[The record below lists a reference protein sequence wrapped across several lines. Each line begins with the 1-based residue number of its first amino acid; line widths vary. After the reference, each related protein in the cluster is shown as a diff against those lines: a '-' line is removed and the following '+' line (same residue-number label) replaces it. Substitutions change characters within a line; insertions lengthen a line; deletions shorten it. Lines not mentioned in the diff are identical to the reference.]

1 MLQLSS
7 LRQRLYAYLLIPV
20 TILLIAVGTVGFI
33 FSRNSMLTQWQKTA
47 ILRLERAAHQV
58 DMRLMKVKDLMQL
71 FGQAGGK
78 PNGIGLQRFI
88 VGKLKELDGVREVLL
103 DWRNTHEPTTYGSS
117 SPKHEHQHGGIS
129 DTVRPFHLRRFH
141 RAQKIHV
148 IPTSYDSVI
157 HHETVTLISHLVDE
171 TDRKVGQLSTTLE
184 FNHLLQGFI
193 EAGWWKT
200 YKAYLLDDTG
210 KILVCTDTERKMD
223 FISDASSLELQTF
236 QMLQEKPSGTVMGD
250 GHPPDEVA
258 GFFRLDQ
265 APWTFVMIAPGKVI
279 LEPIINFRNYFLVFG
294 TFFILVIVA
303 LIRFVTG
310 RSVAEIKKVSE
321 AAQQVAAGNY
331 DSTLTRKTRD
341 EVGEL
346 ISSFN
351 QMTEQL
357 EERSHLKEALHIAM
371 EVQQNLL
378 PQQGLCIDG
387 IEIAGRSIYCDETGG
402 DYFDYFPNLGKG
414 RHGIT
419 VAVGD
424 VVGHGIG
431 AALLMTTV
439 RAMIRSWS
447 SQPGSL
453 GQKISDINRLLC
465 MDTNDSG
472 NFMTL
477 FIAELN
483 TQKHQICWVRA
494 GHEPALVYDPSRDVF
509 EELKGDGV
517 VLGIDDAWSYKQ
529 YEYEKWPDRM
539 HILIGTDG
547 IWEAENEV
555 GERFGKKRL
564 QNIVRRHKQLS
575 AAQLVETVSSA
586 LIAFRGKEA
595 QKDDM
600 TLVVIKIDQGS
611 GSSIVAS
618 Q

>member
-1 MLQLSS
+1 ML
-7 LRQRLYAYLLIPV
+7 LL
-20 TILLIAVGTVGFI
+20 AVGTAGFI
-33 FSRNSMLTQWQKTA
+33 FSRSSMLSQWQKTA
-47 ILRLERAAHQV
+47 VLRLERAAHQV
-58 DMRLMKVKDLMQL
+58 DMRLMKVTDLMQL

-78 PNGIGLQRFI
+78 PNGIGLQSLI
-88 VGKLKELDGVREVLL
+88 VEKLKKLDGVKEVVL
-103 DWRNTHEPTTYGSS
+103 DWGNMGKPTTNSPSS
-117 SPKHEHQHGGIS
+117 HKRGYFRGGIS
-129 DTVRPFHLRRFH
+129 DTGRPFHSRRFH
-141 RAQKIHV
+141 RARKTRV
-148 IPTSYDSVI
+148 LPPAYDAVV
-157 HHETVTLISHLVDE
+157 HHETVTLISQLVDE
-171 TDRKVGQLSTTLE
+171 TDQNVGQLSTVLE
-184 FNHLLQGFI
+184 FNHLIEGFI
-193 EAGWWKT
+193 EAGWWQT

-210 KILVCTDTERKMD
+210 KILICTDTERKED
-223 FISDASSLELQTF
+223 FVSDASTLELKTF
-236 QMLQEKPSGTVMGD
+236 QMLQEKPFGTVMGA
-250 GHPPDEVA
+250 GHPPEEVA
-258 GFFRLDQ
+258 GFFRLKQ
-265 APWTFVMIAPGKVI
+265 APWTFVMIAPGNVI
-279 LEPIINFRNYFLVFG
+279 LEPIINFRNYFIIFG

-331 DSTLTRKTRD
+331 DSTLIPKTRD

-378 PQQGLCIDG
+378 PQKGLYIDG

-402 DYFDYFPNLGKG
+402 DYFDYFHNLGKEQ
-414 RHGIT
+414 HGIT
-419 VAVGD
+419 IAVGD

-447 SQPGSL
+447 PQPGQL
-453 GQKISDINRLLC
+453 GQKITDINRLLC

-477 FIAELN
+477 FIAELD
-483 TQKHQICWVRA
+483 TQKRQIKWVRA
-494 GHEPALVYDPSRDVF
+494 GHDPALVYDPSRDVF

-517 VLGIDDAWSYKQ
+517 VLGLDDAWSYQQ
-529 YEYEKWPDRM
+529 YEYEKWLEGM

-547 IWEAENEV
+547 IWETENDA

-564 QNIVRRHKQLS
+564 QNIMKRHRQLS
-575 AAQLVETVSSA
+575 AAQMVEEVSSE
-586 LIAFRGKEA
+586 LIVFRGQEP
-595 QKDDM
+595 QKDDI
-600 TLVVIKIDQGS
+600 TLVVIKIDQK
-611 GSSIVAS
+611 
-618 Q
+618 